1 MPVLP
6 CLQKRHGCRSPGSIK
21 LEPYHQGSFL
31 EPSAGAM
38 KSDRLPL
45 DRDVEELVLVKKLRC
60 HQMVNAVLILL
71 LTSSVVLHVGLFVAR
86 DDCQENTVDILKV
99 RLNMLHHNILY
110 DFIFT
115 RHPFEHLTNL
125 YDHQGPSINLKC
137 SLAIH
142 GVF

>member
-1 MPVLP
+1 
-6 CLQKRHGCRSPGSIK
+6 
-21 LEPYHQGSFL
+21 
-31 EPSAGAM
+31 M
-38 KSDRLPL
+38 KSDKLPL
-45 DRDVEELVLVKKLRC
+45 DCDVEELVLVKKLRC

-99 RLNMLHHNILY
+99 RFTISHHNILY
-110 DFIFT
+110 DFFFT

-137 SLAIH
+137 SSVLQK
-142 GVF
+142 VF